1 MTDKNSS
8 QNLASIAEVEDAK
21 LAGSDAAPLSQGK
34 LVFKR
39 FMRHKPAMISSV
51 ILIVVILVAIT
62 SIGIGGIPGWWPID
76 YKKTGISVDGGAP
89 SAEHWFGQDDLGR
102 DYFGLV
108 MSGTQASLII
118 AFLVGITGTVLGTL
132 LGAVAGYFRGWVD
145 AVIMRIADIFFVVPL
160 LLIAAII
167 AKGAS
172 GFINSPWFLGI
183 MLGVVSWA
191 GLARLVRAQVLSLR
205 EREYVDAARAMGA
218 GSWRII
224 LKHLI
229 PNAIGTVL
237 VNATL
242 AIAAAVLLETALSFL
257 GFGVRPPNSSLGLLI
272 SDYQNSFTTRPW
284 LFWWP
289 GLMILIVALSVN
301 FIGDGL
307 RDAFDPRQGGRIKRR
322 NLIAAGLMGPS
333 AVDVPS
339 AADRAAAGAADP
351 VERTGST
358 SLLEA
363 VEVQDA
369 VEESKQQPDADSS
382 PPGGRHASGADPDTD
397 PESGPDNEGQRS

>member
-8 QNLASIAEVEDAK
+8 QELASIAEVEDAK
-21 LAGSDAAPLSQGK
+21 LAGTDSAPLSQGK
-34 LVFKR
+34 LVLRR
-39 FMRHKPAMISSV
+39 FMHHKPAMISSV
-51 ILIVVILVAIT
+51 LLIIVILVSIT

-76 YKKTGISVDGGAP
+76 YKKTGISVGDGGP
-89 SAEHWFGQDDLGR
+89 SAQHWFGQDDLGR

-132 LGAVAGYFRGWVD
+132 LGALSGYFRGWVD
-145 AVIMRIADIFFVVPL
+145 SIIMRVADIFFVVPL

-172 GFINSPWFLGI
+172 GFINSPWFLGL

-289 GLMILIVALSVN
+289 GLMILVVALSVN

-339 AADRAAAGAADP
+339 ATDRAAATAEDP
-351 VERTGST
+351 VARTGT
-358 SLLEA
+358 ASLLEA

-369 VEESKQQPDADSS
+369 EEANKQQPDGDAS
-382 PPGGRHASGADPDTD
+382 PPGGRHAAGADPDTD
-397 PESGPDNEGQRS
+397 PGSGPDNEGQRS